1 MCVCHQGYTALHHCA
16 DRNFIEGITALLEAK
31 AQVDLQNN
39 DGNVSV
45 CTLLAVLR
53 SGWFGL
59 CVRVI
64 RVIRVIRK
72 TRAIRINNE
81 LY

>member
-1 MCVCHQGYTALHHCA
+1 MCVCHQGRTALHICA
-16 DRNFIEGITALLEAK
+16 YGNFIEGITALLEAK
-31 AQVDLQNN
+31 AQVDLQDNY
-39 DGNVSV
+39 GNVSV
-45 CTLLAVLR
+45 CILLAVLR